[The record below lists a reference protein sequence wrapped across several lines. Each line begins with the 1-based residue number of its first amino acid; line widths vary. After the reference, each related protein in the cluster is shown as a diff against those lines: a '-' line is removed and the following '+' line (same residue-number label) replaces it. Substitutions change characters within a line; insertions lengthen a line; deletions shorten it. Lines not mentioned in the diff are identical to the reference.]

1 MNSRES
7 DLNIDHDTLFKQI
20 LNELFPQFM
29 ELFYP
34 DIAKRLNFTTLEKLD
49 KETFSDFAKGVRR

>member
-1 MNSRES
+1 
-7 DLNIDHDTLFKQI
+7 LNIDHDTLFKQI